1 MQAYQRDFIRFAIER
16 GVLRFGEFTLKS
28 GRTSPYFFNAGLFD
42 SGLALARLGRFYAEA
57 VIDSGIDFDVLFG
70 PAYKGIP
77 LAATTAVAL
86 AEQHQRDLPWC
97 FNRKEAKDHGEGGTL
112 VGAPLSGRVLIID
125 DVITAGTAIREVM
138 QIIDAQ
144 GARAA
149 GVLIALNRQ
158 ERGKGELSAI
168 QEVERVMQIIDA
180 QGARAAGVLIA
191 LNRQERGK
199 GELSA
204 IQEVERDFG
213 MPVVSIVSL
222 EQVLEYLAEDAELK
236 KHLPAVE
243 AYRAQYGI

>member
-16 GVLRFGEFTLKS
+16 GVLRFGQFTLKS
-28 GRTSPYFFNAGLFD
+28 GRISPYFFNAGLFD
-42 SGLALARLGRFYAEA
+42 SGLALARLGRFYAAA
-57 VIDSGIDFDVLFG
+57 VVDSGISFDVLFG

-86 AEQHQRDLPWC
+86 AEHHQRDVPWC

-112 VGAPLSGRVLIID
+112 VGAPLAGKVLIVD

-138 QIIDAQ
+138 QIIQAQ
-144 GARAA
+144 GAQAA

-158 ERGKGELSAI
+158 ERG
-168 QEVERVMQIIDA
+168 Q
-180 QGARAAGVLIA
+180 
-191 LNRQERGK
+191 

-222 EQVLEYLAEDAELK
+222 ELVLEYLADNAELK
-236 KHLPAVE
+236 QYLPAVQ
-243 AYRAQYGI
+243 AYRTEYGI

>member
-16 GVLRFGEFTLKS
+16 GVLRFGQFTLKS

-42 SGLALARLGRFYAEA
+42 SGLALAQLGRFYAA
-57 VIDSGIDFDVLFG
+57 AIVDSGIDFDVLFG

-86 AEQHQRDLPWC
+86 AEHHQRDLPWC

-112 VGAPLSGRVLIID
+112 VGAPLKGRVLIVD

-138 QIIDAQ
+138 QIIQGQ
-144 GARAA
+144 GAQAA
-149 GVLIALNRQ
+149 GTLIALNRQ
-158 ERGKGELSAI
+158 ERGQS
-168 QEVERVMQIIDA
+168 
-180 QGARAAGVLIA
+180 
-191 LNRQERGK
+191 
-199 GELSA
+199 ELSA

-236 KHLPAVE
+236 QYLPAVE
-243 AYRAQYGI
+243 TYRAEYGI

>member
-1 MQAYQRDFIRFAIER
+1 MQAYQREFIRFAIER
-16 GVLRFGEFTLKS
+16 GVLRFGQFTLKS

-42 SGLALARLGRFYAEA
+42 SGLALAQLGRFYAAA
-57 VIDSGIDFDVLFG
+57 VVDSGIDFDVLFG

-86 AEQHQRDLPWC
+86 AEHHQRDVPWC

-112 VGAPLSGRVLIID
+112 VGAPLAGRVLIVD

-138 QIIDAQ
+138 QIIQAQ
-144 GARAA
+144 GAQAA

-158 ERGKGELSAI
+158 ERG
-168 QEVERVMQIIDA
+168 Q
-180 QGARAAGVLIA
+180 
-191 LNRQERGK
+191 

-222 EQVLEYLAEDAELK
+222 EQVLEYLAGDAELK
-236 KHLPAVE
+236 QYLPAVQ
-243 AYRAQYGI
+243 AYRAEYGI

>member
-1 MQAYQRDFIRFAIER
+1 MQAYQRDFIRFAIDR

-28 GRTSPYFFNAGLFD
+28 GRTSPYFFNAGLFNTG
-42 SGLALARLGRFYAEA
+42 SALAQLGRFYAA
-57 VIDSGIDFDVLFG
+57 AIVDSGIDFDVLFG

-86 AEQHQRDLPWC
+86 AEHHDLDMPWC
-97 FNRKEAKDHGEGGTL
+97 FNRKEAKAHGEGGSL
-112 VGAPLSGRVLIID
+112 VGSPLEGNILIID

-144 GARAA
+144 GAKAA

-158 ERGKGELSAI
+158 ERG
-168 QEVERVMQIIDA
+168 
-180 QGARAAGVLIA
+180 
-191 LNRQERGK
+191 N

-213 MPVVSIVSL
+213 IPVISIVSL
-222 EQVLEYLAEDAELK
+222 NQVLQFLAEDETLK
-236 KHLPAVE
+236 QYLPAVE